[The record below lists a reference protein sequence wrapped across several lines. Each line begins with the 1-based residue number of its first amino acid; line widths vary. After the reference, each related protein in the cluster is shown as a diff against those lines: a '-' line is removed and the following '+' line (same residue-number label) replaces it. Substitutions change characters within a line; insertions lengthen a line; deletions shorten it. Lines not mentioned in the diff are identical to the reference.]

1 MQTQTTSAQRE
12 AVEERGKT
20 KEERERLHSFMRRR
34 EEERAELLLRQ
45 REIDREKE
53 RQLELIAGLRLEVCV

>member
-1 MQTQTTSAQRE
+1 MQTQITSAMRE
-12 AVEERGKT
+12 AAEERGKN
-20 KEERERLHSFMRRR
+20 KEEQQRLHSFMRRR